1 MSDLDQLQRELCYS
15 FGNIDLLELALTH
28 RSVSTRNYERLEF
41 LGDSVLGFIVAE
53 NLFQR
58 FTDASEGE
66 LSRTRSSIVKQ
77 PTLAKVAR
85 SLSLG
90 DYLGLGGG
98 ELKSG
103 GFNRDSILAD
113 AVEAILG
120 AVYLDGGL
128 DPARN
133 FIHLHFADQLDEAN
147 PEKIVKDPKTR
158 LQEYLQK
165 NGRELPVYNV
175 VGTRGASHDQC
186 FEVQCTLPLDGS
198 AFIGQ
203 GGSKRKAEQAAADSA
218 LGALSKLDTTL
229 R

>member
-1 MSDLDQLQRELCYS
+1 MGDLDQLQRELRYS
-15 FGNIDLLELALTH
+15 FGNINLLELALTH

-41 LGDSVLGFIVAE
+41 LGDSVLGFVVAE
-53 NLFQR
+53 NLFRR

-133 FIHLHFADQLDEAN
+133 FVNLHFTDQLDEAN

-165 NGRELPVYNV
+165 NGKELPVYNV
-175 VGTRGASHDQC
+175 VGTSGASHDQC
-186 FEVQCTLPLDGS
+186 FEVRCTLPLDGS
-198 AFIGQ
+198 AFIGW

-218 LGALSKLDTTL
+218 LGMLSKQDTTL
-229 R
+229 